1 MMLELKSGGTMPPQC
16 LSRMRPRL
24 ESPGLFALARDD
36 EKWNCECMDAELKT
50 KADAMDGGM
59 ETGGRNGREN
69 ARPLQSKEQRLN
81 HQQPFQ
87 CKARSPWAGRF
98 HTERAYR

>member
-1 MMLELKSGGTMPPQC
+1 MARCHRNVLAGCVS
-16 LSRMRPRL
+16 RL
-24 ESPGLFALARDD
+24 ESPGLLALARDD